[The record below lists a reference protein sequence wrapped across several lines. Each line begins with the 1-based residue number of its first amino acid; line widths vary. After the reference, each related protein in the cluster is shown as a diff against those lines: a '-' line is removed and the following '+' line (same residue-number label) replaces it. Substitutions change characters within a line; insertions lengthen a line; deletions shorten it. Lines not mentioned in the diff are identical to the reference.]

1 MIVAM
6 LVYQY
11 ERQPMFVD
19 EYSYDFARPNGDKQT
34 MKLA

>member
-1 MIVAM
+1 MTVAM

-11 ERQPMFVD
+11 ERQPMFSD
-19 EYSYDFARPNGDKQT
+19 EYSYDFVRPNGDKQT